1 MMKNSS
7 ALAIVFISI
16 VIIIIV
22 STFGDASTYVTFSK
36 AKDVYESG
44 SMSKFHVVGTLNKND
59 SNKIEGIKN
68 SPDQLSFT
76 FEMIDE
82 DGYIE
87 SVFFGEPMPPDF
99 LLSEQVVVIGGY
111 ENNTFIADDILLK
124 CPSKYTEENIKI

>member
-1 MMKNSS
+1 MKNSS
-7 ALAIVFISI
+7 AISIVFISI
-16 VIIIIV
+16 IVIIII

-44 SMSKFHVVGTLNKND
+44 SMTKFHVVGKLNKDEEN
-59 SNKIEGIKN
+59 NIEGLMKG
-68 SPDQLSFT
+68 DDKMSFT

-82 DGYIE
+82 DGIKENIFY
-87 SVFFGEPMPPDF
+87 GEPMPPDF

-111 ENNTFIADDILLK
+111 ENNTFVADDILLK